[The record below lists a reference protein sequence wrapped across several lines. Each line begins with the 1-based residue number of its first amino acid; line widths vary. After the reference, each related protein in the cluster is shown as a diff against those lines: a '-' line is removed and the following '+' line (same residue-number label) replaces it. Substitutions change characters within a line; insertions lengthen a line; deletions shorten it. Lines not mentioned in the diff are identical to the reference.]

1 MENRGNS
8 MNLLFINKNK
18 RLKFIKNY
26 IKKKQRIYILIYL
39 LKMINIKYITLSVT
53 ENSIPYTL
61 ADDHRD
67 IRYPIKF
74 ALLTFIKYKY
84 FPYI

>member
-1 MENRGNS
+1 
-8 MNLLFINKNK
+8 
-18 RLKFIKNY
+18 
-26 IKKKQRIYILIYL
+26 
-39 LKMINIKYITLSVT
+39 MINIKYITLSVT

-84 FPYI
+84 LYFPYI

>member
-26 IKKKQRIYILIYL
+26 IKKIENLH
-39 LKMINIKYITLSVT
+39 INLFIENDKY
-53 ENSIPYTL
+53 
-61 ADDHRD
+61 
-67 IRYPIKF
+67 
-74 ALLTFIKYKY
+74 
-84 FPYI
+84 